1 MKILDRYIL
10 KSFLGPFIATF
21 LIVLFVLV
29 MQLLWQAFEN
39 IAGKGVSIG
48 FILKFLYY
56 TTLMIIPQA
65 LPIGVLLSSIM
76 ALGSLGE
83 NYEFAAAKSAGISLR
98 RLIRPVAILAILL
111 SVANF
116 FFLNNV
122 FPYANLKQRNL
133 YINVKKKKPSMAL
146 VAGSF
151 NADIPGYQIKFD
163 EKYGEEENLL
173 KNVLI
178 YDLRGNRGN
187 QKVIT
192 AKRGKI
198 VTDEGSRYITLI
210 LNDGNF
216 YEEHVKG
223 ARTIEKRNKM
233 AASSASF
240 SEYEFNIDVGDLF
253 DNGALD
259 SINTTGSPMMYRLNE
274 LKDTVP
280 KLKYSYDEDMQIRAN
295 NIFAS
300 AQAEELFKI
309 PDSLKNK
316 KLSNNTLDNFELDEK
331 IMILNAAASKS
342 NRLLSTINNSAE
354 NLKWRRKILNL
365 YETEYYNRVA
375 LSLSCVIL
383 FFIGAPLGS
392 IVRKGGFGTP
402 MILAISVYV
411 TYHFSN
417 TFGKNLAEQSTITAF
432 MGSWVSAMIM
442 IPIAILLT
450 RRASKDKGI
459 FNIDAFLQPI
469 TGFFKKIVPK
479 KSQ

>member
-1 MKILDRYIL
+1 M
-10 KSFLGPFIATF
+10 S
-21 LIVLFVLV
+21 LI
-29 MQLLWQAFEN
+29 
-39 IAGKGVSIG
+39 
-48 FILKFLYY
+48 
-56 TTLMIIPQA
+56 
-65 LPIGVLLSSIM
+65 
-76 ALGSLGE
+76 
-83 NYEFAAAKSAGISLR
+83 
-98 RLIRPVAILAILL
+98 
-111 SVANF
+111 
-116 FFLNNV
+116 
-122 FPYANLKQRNL
+122 
-133 YINVKKKKPSMAL
+133 
-146 VAGSF
+146 AGSF

-163 EKYGEEENLL
+163 EKYGEGENLL

-198 VTDEGSRYITLI
+198 VTEDGSRYITLI

-216 YEEHVKG
+216 YEEYVKS
-223 ARTIEKRNKM
+223 AKTPQKRSKM

-240 SEYEFNIDVGDLF
+240 KEYEFNIDVGDLF

-280 KLKYSYDEDMQIRAN
+280 KLKYSYDEDMEIRAK

-300 AQAEELFKI
+300 AQASELHKI

-316 KLSNNTLDNFELDEK
+316 ELNINTIENFELNEK
-331 IMILNAAASKS
+331 ITILNAAASKS
-342 NRLLSTINNSAE
+342 NRLLSTINNSVE
-354 NLKWRRKILNL
+354 SLKWRRKVLNL

-417 TFGKNLAEQSTITAF
+417 TFGKNLAEQSTISAF
-432 MGSWVSAMIM
+432 VGSWVSAMIM

-459 FNIDAFLQPI
+459 FNIDAFLRPI
-469 TGFFKKIVPK
+469 TGFFKKLVSK
-479 KSQ
+479 KVKNDN